1 MKRTSM
7 IDKHDWRLT
16 GHQANYLHGELL
28 RYAPYRPPR
37 PGWTHDRCE
46 FCWTRFAPQKREGCA
61 SEGFHT
67 EDHRW
72 ICESCYEDFKVIF
85 DWRLEG

>member
-1 MKRTSM
+1 MA
-7 IDKHDWRLT
+7 DDNDWRLQ
-16 GHQANYLHGELL
+16 GQERYLHGAVLV
-28 RYAPYRPPR
+28 RRQYRR
-37 PGWTHDRCE
+37 SRSNLDWDHDRCE